1 MIKVTTEKDRV
12 ILEVSD
18 DGFHGKLLAVWHHEI
33 DQLIEDLK
41 QASVKLKA
49 RLTEEKSVSLQDK
62 VEKLEERVAALE
74 YSNMRKL

>member
-1 MIKVTTEKDRV
+1 MIKVTTEGDKAIITVYHDAFQGKDLG
-12 ILEVSD
+12 I
-18 DGFHGKLLAVWHHEI
+18 WHHEI

-49 RLTEEKSVSLQDK
+49 GLTDEKSVSLQDK
-62 VEKLEERVAALE
+62 VESLEERVAALE